1 MAFDTGAS
9 VVALT
14 EADAERIGL
23 PGNLRYTVPFAT
35 ANGRGFGAPV
45 TLRELRI
52 GKLEIDNV
60 KAVVMP
66 NLDVSL
72 LGQSFLSRLQSYQMR
87 DGALTLNW

>member
-1 MAFDTGAS
+1 M
-9 VVALT
+9 
-14 EADAERIGL
+14 
-23 PGNLRYTVPFAT
+23 
-35 ANGRGFGAPV
+35 
-45 TLRELRI
+45 

-87 DGALTLNW
+87 DGALTLTW